1 MNNIVL
7 IGMPGAGKS
16 TVGVI
21 LAKVLGYKF
30 IDSDLLIQ
38 QQEGELLKNII
49 EKHGIQGFVEIEN
62 QVNSDIEAEKT
73 VVATGGSVIY
83 GKEAMKHLSNIG
95 TIVYIGISLDALKK
109 RLGDMEQR
117 GVVLKEGQNI
127 EQLYEERCPVYEH
140 YADII
145 INSDGKT
152 SEEVLSS
159 IVHAITPF
167 LN

>member
-1 MNNIVL
+1 M
-7 IGMPGAGKS
+7 
-16 TVGVI
+16 
-21 LAKVLGYKF
+21 
-30 IDSDLLIQ
+30 
-38 QQEGELLKNII
+38 
-49 EKHGIQGFVEIEN
+49 
-62 QVNSDIEAEKT
+62 NSDIEAEKT